1 MRNVRFQLLFFAAMV
16 IGIFLAAVSLSWAQ
30 DQSKAV
36 VVKATKHAFAP
47 PLSQMEPIPAPSGQ
61 MSSVDDD
68 DDRLLIH
75 GSRATNRAPD
85 SALQGSA
92 QTNLGAALSALSTNS
107 GLNILGVGDGFPG
120 YSNQAVVPD
129 SNVAVGPTQVVQFVD
144 RSFAVFNKSNGA
156 VAYGPASGNTLW
168 QALGAPCDSQTNSD
182 EIVQFDKQAGV
193 WVMLMPSWTYP
204 NQLCVAVSTTD
215 DATNGGWNLYVYL
228 VPRVMFADYPKLAV
242 WPDAY
247 YLTYNQGDDL
257 VFVGAAACAFDRS
270 AMLTGAPAPTM
281 QCFDHI
287 PTSYGVLL
295 PGDLD
300 GATPPPTGSPEYFL
314 NFDGNDASL
323 DLWQFHVDWTTPANS
338 WFGTSS
344 TNSSPTNIPVAAFT
358 EACGET
364 IAELNYTTGACIPQ
378 TGTTQMLDSYGD
390 RLMYRLAYRN
400 FGTYQA
406 LVANQTVTLGT
417 SSSQT
422 GIRWYELQNAGTGFG
437 LYQQGTYAPDS
448 SYRWMGSIAMDKA
461 GDVAVGYSVSSAT
474 MSPSIR
480 YTGRVPG
487 DALGTME
494 SEIDIL
500 SAAGV
505 TTSSRTNTY
514 RWGDYGA
521 MAIDPTDDCTF
532 WYTTQY
538 ETGGSPHWS
547 TRIASFSF
555 PSCTQSNTLTVNEVG
570 HGTVTSTDG
579 QISCTNGSGT
589 CSASYATGSSV
600 TLNATAAS
608 GWTFSGWS
616 GSCSGANPCQVVMNS
631 SLSVTATFKAN
642 TSWALV
648 NKTSKGGVTSLTIPA
663 TGSGHLIAVAIMFNG
678 KTSVASISDNA
689 TGSSNTYVSAGAR
702 STSYTWST
710 EIWYAVNSKPGA
722 TVVTPTFASSASSVQ
737 IAVWEVSG
745 LSASVPDATN
755 ASSGSLTLNN
765 TPGAAVTTK
774 QAGDFIV
781 SSILANTSDLS
792 SISSGNAFTDD
803 FTTDG
808 NGWAHLTST
817 SAAAGTYQASWYT
830 AAPSGTYCANT
841 VAFHQ

>member
-338 WFGTSS
+338 WFGSSS
-344 TNSSPTNIPVAAFT
+344 TDSSPTNIPVAAFT

-364 IAELNYTTGACIPQ
+364 ATELLYTTGACIPQ
-378 TGTTQMLDSYGD
+378 IGTTQKLDSYGD

-400 FGTYQA
+400 FGIGNGNGGYED
-406 LVANQTVTLGT
+406 LVVNHTVTLGT

-422 GIRWYELQNAGTGFG
+422 GVRWYELQNPGTGFG

-448 SYRWMGSIAMDKA
+448 SYRWMGSIAMDHN
-461 GDVAVGYSVSSAT
+461 GDIALGYSVSSAT

-500 SAAGV
+500 SAASVAHGSQ
-505 TTSSRTNTY
+505 TTSY
-514 RWGDYGA
+514 RWADYSG
-521 MAIDPTDDCTF
+521 MSIDPTDDCTF
-532 WYTTQY
+532 FYTTEY
-538 ETGGSPHWS
+538 IPTTGSSWS

-555 PSCTQSNTLTVNEVG
+555 QSCGPGFTLTPTPLTASVSAGGTAVFNLAVAAQGGFTGQVALSCSAPTTQGVNCSLSPTSAQPGTPVKL
-570 HGTVTSTDG
+570 TVTT
-579 QISCTNGSGT
+579 
-589 CSASYATGSSV
+589 TGSSAAL
-600 TLNATAAS
+600 TLPPGDVPSHPLYLA
-608 GWTFSGWS
+608 WI
-616 GSCSGANPCQVVMNS
+616 
-631 SLSVTATFKAN
+631 
-642 TSWALV
+642 
-648 NKTSKGGVTSLTIPA
+648 GVP
-663 TGSGHLIAVAIMFNG
+663 AVALMGLGSLRLRSMRRGLAFLLLCFALCA
-678 KTSVASISDNA
+678 SVAIQVACS
-689 TGSSNTYVSAGAR
+689 
-702 STSYTWST
+702 
-710 EIWYAVNSKPGA
+710 
-722 TVVTPTFASSASSVQ
+722 
-737 IAVWEVSG
+737 
-745 LSASVPDATN
+745 
-755 ASSGSLTLNN
+755 SSGS
-765 TPGAAVTTK
+765 
-774 QAGDFIV
+774 
-781 SSILANTSDLS
+781 
-792 SISSGNAFTDD
+792 
-803 FTTDG
+803 G
-808 NGWAHLTST
+808 NGGGGSGSGATPAGSYTVNITAVSGSIQHTS
-817 SAAAGTYQASWYT
+817 SVSV
-830 AAPSGTYCANT
+830 T
-841 VAFHQ
+841 VQ